1 MVQKYNI
8 ILIWHLYLFTLN
20 VRFIRVNRYII
31 AIKFYRIGFV
41 YFYFIFLHIP
51 GIQIIPADLEKNIN
65 MEKKITYLDRNEYNY
80 GPCPAVGEVLKNFD
94 PNNLCFYTRIYD
106 EGKKSIFSDYLSS
119 IYNIPEKQII
129 LGYGGEDIL
138 KQVVHCFLSGK
149 EKQKTLLIPKFSWW
163 YYKSIADEVNGRTI
177 FYPLFEDGN
186 TFKYDIQ
193 SIRETVERE
202 KPEIVLIASP
212 NNPTGNS
219 LSKEE
224 LHEILSFIPRETA
237 IVIDEAYASFSNKD
251 TSYIKPLIEEFPNLL
266 IIRTLSK
273 FYGLPGLRLGFAFIG
288 KNLSSF
294 LNYSTKYLGYNRLSE
309 EIGIAVLKANDYYQN
324 VADLMAEDR
333 ETYMRE
339 IGALEGFKVYH
350 SEANFILVKYPIS
363 LKSQLQNAFKAKD
376 LIIKFMNEEDIN
388 THMRITLGTQKQNR
402 LVIDTIKEVVSTPS

>member
-1 MVQKYNI
+1 MM
-8 ILIWHLYLFTLN
+8 
-20 VRFIRVNRYII
+20 
-31 AIKFYRIGFV
+31 G
-41 YFYFIFLHIP
+41 
-51 GIQIIPADLEKNIN
+51 
-65 MEKKITYLDRNEYNY
+65 KKIAYLDRNEYNY
-80 GPCPAVGEVLKNFD
+80 GPAPEIEKVLRNFD
-94 PNNLCFYTRIYD
+94 PDKLCFYTRIYD
-106 EGKKSIFSDYLSS
+106 EGKKSILSDYIAEL
-119 IYNIPEKQII
+119 YDIPEKQVI

-138 KQVVHCFLSGK
+138 KQVVHYFLSGGL
-149 EKQKTLLIPKFSWW
+149 KQKTLLIPKFSWW

-186 TFKYDIQ
+186 TFKYDIP

-219 LSKEE
+219 LTKEE

-288 KNLSSF
+288 KGLSSF

-309 EIGIAVLKANDYYQN
+309 EIGIAVLKAKDYYQN

-350 SEANFILVKYPIS
+350 SDANFILVKYPIS
-363 LKSQLQNAFKAKD
+363 LKPQLQEAFKAKD

-402 LVIDTIKEVVSTPS
+402 LVIDTIKEVVSTQS

>member
-1 MVQKYNI
+1 MM
-8 ILIWHLYLFTLN
+8 
-20 VRFIRVNRYII
+20 
-31 AIKFYRIGFV
+31 G
-41 YFYFIFLHIP
+41 
-51 GIQIIPADLEKNIN
+51 
-65 MEKKITYLDRNEYNY
+65 KKIAYLDRNEHNY
-80 GPCPAVGEVLKNFD
+80 GPAPEIEKVLRNFD
-94 PNNLCFYTRIYD
+94 PDKLCFYTRIYD
-106 EGKKSIFSDYLSS
+106 EGKKSILSDYIAEL
-119 IYNIPEKQII
+119 YDIPEKQVI

-138 KQVVHCFLSGK
+138 KQVVHYFLSGDQ
-149 EKQKTLLIPKFSWW
+149 KQKTLLIPKFSWW
-163 YYKSIADEVNGRTI
+163 YYKSIADEVNGRTV

-273 FYGLPGLRLGFAFIG
+273 FYGLPGLRLGFAFMG
-288 KNLSSF
+288 TALTRF

-309 EIGIAVLKANDYYQN
+309 ELGIAVLKSTDYYQQ
-324 VADLMAEDR
+324 VADQMAEDR
-333 ETYMRE
+333 QMYMNE
-339 IGALEGFKVYH
+339 LNTLEGFKVYQ
-350 SEANFILVKYPIS
+350 SNANFILVKYPIE
-363 LKSQLQNAFKAKD
+363 LKATLQAAFKAKGYQ
-376 LIIKFMNEEDIN
+376 IKFMNEPDIN
-388 THMRITLGTQKQNR
+388 THMRITLGTHRQNVE
-402 LVIDTIKEVVSTPS
+402 VIATIKEVVAQ

>member
-1 MVQKYNI
+1 MKINENYKNLEESYLFSTIAKKVDEYTKAHPEAKVIKMGIGDVTLPICQKAADAFAKAAMEQGKAATFHGYGPEQGYDFLRVAVQKY
-8 ILIWHLYLFTLN
+8 YASFQ
-20 VRFIRVNRYII
+20 V
-31 AIKFYRIGFV
+31 
-41 YFYFIFLHIP
+41 
-51 GIQIIPADLEKNIN
+51 
-65 MEKKITYLDRNEYNY
+65 
-80 GPCPAVGEVLKNFD
+80 EVAA
-94 PNNLCFYTRIYD
+94 
-106 EGKKSIFSDYLSS
+106 
-119 IYNIPEKQII
+119 
-129 LGYGGEDIL
+129 EDIFISDGAKSDVGNIL
-138 KQVVHCFLSGK
+138 DLFDADNTV
-149 EKQKTLLIPKFSWW
+149 LIPDPVYPVYMDTNVMAGRKIVFMDANVENGFLPMPP
-163 YYKSIADEVNGRTI
+163 KGQKADI
-177 FYPLFEDGN
+177 IYLC
-186 TFKYDIQ
+186 
-193 SIRETVERE
+193 
-202 KPEIVLIASP
+202 SP